1 MYSLGWKNQDQ
12 NLSLKCSLFQ
22 RRVLFLGY
30 VKEVGVYNDHEK
42 IVSVEAWPVPKSQI
56 LYGHY
61 DIMTERFF
69 NSDMIL

>member
-1 MYSLGWKNQDQ
+1 MYSLGWENQDQ

-30 VKEVGVYNDHEK
+30 VEEVGVYNDPEK
-42 IVSVEAWPVPKSQI
+42 IVSVEAWPVPKSQK
-56 LYGHY
+56 YN
-61 DIMTERFF
+61 IMTERFF